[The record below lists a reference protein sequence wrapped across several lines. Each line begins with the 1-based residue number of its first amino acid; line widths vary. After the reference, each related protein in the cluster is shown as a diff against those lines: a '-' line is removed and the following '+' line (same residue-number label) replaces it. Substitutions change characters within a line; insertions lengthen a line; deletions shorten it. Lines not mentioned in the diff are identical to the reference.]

1 MVYFLIKIL
10 EERKESLMNESD
22 NDSEILR
29 KEIKF
34 EDNNSNLSKLED
46 AKGSFLQLILYRP
59 R

>member
-10 EERKESLMNESD
+10 EERKESPMNESD

-46 AKGSFLQLILYRP
+46 AKGSFVQLILCRP